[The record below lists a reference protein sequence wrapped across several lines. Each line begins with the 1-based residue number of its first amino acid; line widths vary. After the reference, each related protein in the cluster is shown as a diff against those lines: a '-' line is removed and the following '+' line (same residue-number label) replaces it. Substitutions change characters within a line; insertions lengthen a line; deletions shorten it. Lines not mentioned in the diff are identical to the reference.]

1 MEHVMIT
8 AEANG
13 EYIYIIGHIPPGDSN
28 YLSQCSKRYNA
39 LIDRFSYIIK
49 GQFFGH
55 THYDEFRVIHE
66 YFNKTNIAGIIFSAP
81 SITTYSNRMPS
92 FRVYDVNCSN
102 NELLDYTQYYLNIT
116 KANLNPDEIPTWEL
130 QYIATKVNFI
140 KFRTLN

>member
-1 MEHVMIT
+1 
-8 AEANG
+8 
-13 EYIYIIGHIPPGDSN
+13 
-28 YLSQCSKRYNA
+28 
-39 LIDRFSYIIK
+39 
-49 GQFFGH
+49 
-55 THYDEFRVIHE
+55 
-66 YFNKTNIAGIIFSAP
+66 
-81 SITTYSNRMPS
+81 MPS